1 MRRRRRWNL
10 ALTVAL
16 CASLVLHGLVY
27 DAIVVRQT
35 QEVAATIHQP
45 PFDLKAW
52 LEAHREPEQEVELP
66 PLPPPV
72 AQTKPPEIEV
82 EELFGERGSKGK
94 ALNKV
99 DGQQDM
105 VAPESKQE
113 QAALTPRPGAPSP
126 GGDGGQASA
135 MKAQASPSAAAAVAI
150 AVQPASETPAA
161 PLLPAPPPLPPKAF
175 EERRPP
181 IIGIPVPGRE
191 TSPTTRS
198 AVTLDD
204 SPATRPVE
212 NKPATKPVNLAVQ
225 LPPTTSPVVD
235 RATTRPVELAKAV
248 PTTQPVVERKPT
260 TQPARPTPTVVA
272 SIVPVRPIEPT
283 PQATSTGGGSPG
295 RGPAGDVGNKSE
307 SESDAFSDRPTVVF
321 RNGRVVARDGRHV
334 KSVKPKLTEAGRL
347 ALAAMEE
354 PIIIIKVKIDEQ
366 GHVTDAD
373 YLRKS
378 GIPEVDQPHLRAAYD
393 WEFDPTRDAT
403 GKPVKDTQIIDFVW
417 Q

>member
-45 PFDLKAW
+45 PFNLKAW
-52 LEAHREPEQEVELP
+52 LESHRDPLQEIELLAP
-66 PLPPPV
+66 TPV
-72 AQTKPPEIEV
+72 AETKPPEIEV

-99 DGQQDM
+99 DGPQDM

-113 QAALTPRPGAPSP
+113 QAALTPRPGAPSN
-126 GGDGGQASA
+126 GGDGGEASA
-135 MKAQASPSAAAAVAI
+135 KKSQPSPSAAAVAI
-150 AVQPASETPAA
+150 ALPPAAESPAA
-161 PLLPAPPPLPPKAF
+161 PLIPAPPPLPPKAF
-175 EERRPP
+175 KEPLPP

-204 SPATRPVE
+204 SPTTRPVE

-235 RATTRPVELAKAV
+235 PATTKPVEVAQAV
-248 PTTQPVVERKPT
+248 PTTQPVLERKPT
-260 TQPARPTPTVVA
+260 TRPARPTPTMVA
-272 SIVPVRPIEPT
+272 SIEPVRPIEPT
-283 PQATSTGGGSPG
+283 PQAATSGGGSPG
-295 RGPAGDVGNKSE
+295 RGPAGEAGNKSE
-307 SESDAFSDRPTVVF
+307 SESDAFSDRPTVMF

-347 ALAAMEE
+347 ALATMEE
-354 PIIIIKVKIDEQ
+354 PVIIIKVKIDEH

-378 GIPEVDQPHLRAAYD
+378 GIAEVDQPHLRAAYD
-393 WEFDPTRDAT
+393 WEFDPTLDAT